1 MKLKKY
7 IALVGAAL
15 FTLTSCSDYEYTPD
29 PSYEKADISAISCY
43 NRTGENVVQSASIV
57 LPTRMVIAVLK
68 PGTDVTDLKI
78 SITVSSGATVTPTL
92 STGFEDY
99 TEHRTIWVTSPGKTV
114 SKEWTLMLYPSI

>member
-1 MKLKKY
+1 MKLKRY

-15 FTLTSCSDYEYTPD
+15 VALTSCSDYEYTPD
-29 PSYEKADISAISCY
+29 PAYEKADVSAISCY
-43 NRTGENVVQSASIV
+43 NRAGENVMQSVSIV

-68 PGTDVTDLKI
+68 PGADVTDLKV
-78 SITVSSGATVTPTL
+78 SVTVSSGATVTPAL